1 VRDGGVIVRQLA
13 ERLCEMARQISNK
26 TAALAVITIATV
38 SSTVAAQPSDQQA
51 KCAAQAEAAFDEL
64 TREYT
69 DVLESLTIPYSITY
83 NNYRAHYSGKVSRCL
98 FLVRKSVSLMGN
110 SSDISYLLDA
120 SNRNMYA
127 LYVDT
132 GGKMESCS
140 LIRSIRQT
148 KTCKGRAEFDAF
160 VAQYMEH

>member
-1 VRDGGVIVRQLA
+1 MTSRLFKMAVLA
-13 ERLCEMARQISNK
+13 
-26 TAALAVITIATV
+26 TIAVTA
-38 SSTVAAQPSDQQA
+38 SSMVAAQPSDQQA
-51 KCAAQAEAAFDEL
+51 ECAAQAEVAFDEL

-69 DVLESLTIPYSITY
+69 DVLESLTIPYNISY
-83 NNYRAHYSGKVSRCL
+83 NNYRAHYSSKVSRCL
-98 FLVRKSVSLMGN
+98 FLVRKTVSLMGN

-132 GGKMESCS
+132 DGKMESCS
-140 LIRSIRQT
+140 LMRNIRQT
-148 KTCKGRAEFDAF
+148 KACKGRDEFDAF